1 MLTKK
6 RKGKKEKN
14 KMIVLDS
21 FIKALYKVV
30 DLFLSIYVWIIIA
43 RAIISW
49 VSPYPYHPVVRFLY
63 RVTEPVLAP
72 VRRIIPPIAG
82 IDISPVIV
90 IFLIYFIQN
99 ILRQLMFR
107 YYFLG

>member
-1 MLTKK
+1 
-6 RKGKKEKN
+6 
-14 KMIVLDS
+14 MINIFLKS
-21 FIKALYKVV
+21 FIQLV
-30 DLFLSIYVWIIIA
+30 DLFLTIYIWIIIA

-49 VSPYPYHPVVRFLY
+49 VNPDPYHPLVRFLY

-90 IFLIYFIQN
+90 IFVIFFIQN
-99 ILRQLMFR
+99 FLHYLMIK
-107 YYFLG
+107 FLIF

>member
-1 MLTKK
+1 
-6 RKGKKEKN
+6 
-14 KMIVLDS
+14 MINIFLKS
-21 FIKALYKVV
+21 FIQLI
-30 DLFLSIYVWIIIA
+30 DLFLTIYIWIIIA

-49 VSPYPYHPVVRFLY
+49 VNPYPYHPLIRFLY

-90 IFLIYFIQN
+90 IFVIFFIQN
-99 ILRQLMFR
+99 FLHYLMIK
-107 YYFLG
+107 FLIF

>member
-1 MLTKK
+1 
-6 RKGKKEKN
+6 
-14 KMIVLDS
+14 MILSS
-21 FIKALYKVV
+21 FLKALYQVV
-30 DLFLSIYVWIIIA
+30 DLLLSIYVWIIIA

-49 VSPYPYHPVVRFLY
+49 VNPYPYHPVVRFLY

-99 ILRQLMFR
+99 ILRQLMLR
-107 YYFLG
+107 YYFFG

>member
-1 MLTKK
+1 
-6 RKGKKEKN
+6 
-14 KMIVLDS
+14 MINIFLKS
-21 FIKALYKVV
+21 FIQLI
-30 DLFLSIYVWIIIA
+30 DLFLTIYIWIIIA

-49 VSPYPYHPVVRFLY
+49 VNPDPYHPLVRFLY

-90 IFLIYFIQN
+90 IFVIFFIQN
-99 ILRQLMFR
+99 FLHYLMIK
-107 YYFLG
+107 FLIF

>member
-1 MLTKK
+1 
-6 RKGKKEKN
+6 
-14 KMIVLDS
+14 MINIFLKS
-21 FIKALYKVV
+21 FIQLI
-30 DLFLSIYVWIIIA
+30 DLFLTIYIWIIIA

-49 VSPYPYHPVVRFLY
+49 VNPDPYHPLVRFLY

-90 IFLIYFIQN
+90 IFVIFFIQN
-99 ILRQLMFR
+99 FLHYLMMK
-107 YYFLG
+107 FLIF

>member
-1 MLTKK
+1 
-6 RKGKKEKN
+6 
-14 KMIVLDS
+14 MINIFLKS
-21 FIKALYKVV
+21 FIQLV
-30 DLFLSIYVWIIIA
+30 DLFLTIYIWIIIA

-49 VSPYPYHPVVRFLY
+49 VNPYPYHPLVRFLY

-90 IFLIYFIQN
+90 IFVIFFIQN
-99 ILRQLMFR
+99 FLHYLMIK
-107 YYFLG
+107 FLIF

>member
-1 MLTKK
+1 
-6 RKGKKEKN
+6 
-14 KMIVLDS
+14 MINIFLKS
-21 FIKALYKVV
+21 FIQLV
-30 DLFLSIYVWIIIA
+30 DLFLTIYIWIIIA

-49 VSPYPYHPVVRFLY
+49 VNPDTYHPLVRFLY

-90 IFLIYFIQN
+90 IFVIFFIQN
-99 ILRQLMFR
+99 FLHYLMIK
-107 YYFLG
+107 FLIF

>member
-1 MLTKK
+1 
-6 RKGKKEKN
+6 
-14 KMIVLDS
+14 
-21 FIKALYKVV
+21 
-30 DLFLSIYVWIIIA
+30 DLFLTIYIWIIIA

-49 VSPYPYHPVVRFLY
+49 VNPDPYHPLVRFLY

-90 IFLIYFIQN
+90 IFVIFFIQN
-99 ILRQLMFR
+99 FLHYLMMK
-107 YYFLG
+107 FLIF

>member
-1 MLTKK
+1 
-6 RKGKKEKN
+6 
-14 KMIVLDS
+14 MINIFLKS
-21 FIKALYKVV
+21 FVQLV
-30 DLFLSIYVWIIIA
+30 DLFLTIYIWIIIA

-49 VSPYPYHPVVRFLY
+49 VNPDPYHPLVRFLY

-90 IFLIYFIQN
+90 IFVIFFIQN
-99 ILRQLMFR
+99 FLHYLMIK
-107 YYFLG
+107 FLIF